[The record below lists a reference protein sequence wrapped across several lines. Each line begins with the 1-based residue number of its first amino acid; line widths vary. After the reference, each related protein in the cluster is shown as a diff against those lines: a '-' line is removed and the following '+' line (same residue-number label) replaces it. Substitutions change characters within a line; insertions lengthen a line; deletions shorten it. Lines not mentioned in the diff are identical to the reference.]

1 MTDFEAKGQAFW
13 QWLEK
18 NGATLSNGIGFK
30 DYRSEGAGR
39 GVVAT
44 RDIKVIRMMDDDA
57 YSQGNTM
64 DLTAPVRKMKSCFLF
79 QGPCCYLWRHPS
91 CVMH

>member
-44 RDIKVIRMMDDDA
+44 RDIKVKRMM
-57 YSQGNTM
+57 
-64 DLTAPVRKMKSCFLF
+64 
-79 QGPCCYLWRHPS
+79 
-91 CVMH
+91 MHIAR

>member
-13 QWLEK
+13 QWLET

-44 RDIKVIRMMDDDA
+44 RDIKVRMMH
-57 YSQGNTM
+57 
-64 DLTAPVRKMKSCFLF
+64 TAATHML
-79 QGPCCYLWRHPS
+79 
-91 CVMH
+91 